1 MSLIDSSNVSM
12 PTENEALC
20 GLPASQPNIRWWRL
34 WFFLFT
40 AVNQLLDE
48 VLTIFGGQTI
58 QGGFDFDEFDLGTPT
73 NGSTITPNPTTCLK
87 QKVTNN
93 VAGFTIAATSQ
104 TGDLELR
111 VVNGASA
118 GTISFSG
125 FDINWTGDALDTTSG
140 HQFIIFIYGYPGKQA
155 YLIKALQ

>member
-12 PTENEALC
+12 PTEQEPVSTIPGSL
-20 GLPASQPNIRWWRL
+20 PNIRWWRL
-34 WFFLFT
+34 WYFLFN
-40 AVNQLLDE
+40 AVRQLADE

-58 QGGFDFDEFDLGTPT
+58 QGGFTIDEFDLGTPI
-73 NGSTITPNPTTCLK
+73 NGSTITPNPSTCLK

-93 VAGFTIAATSQ
+93 VAGFTIAATAE

-125 FDINWTGDALDTTSG
+125 FDIQWTGDALTTVNGS
-140 HQFIIFIYGYPGKQA
+140 QFVIFIYGFPSKRA
-155 YLIKALQ
+155 YIIKALQ